1 MMRWE
6 HRQVNVTAGDSWSFA
21 ALPRRLAGVT
31 SYTEKL
37 AARIIATVR
46 EGTAA
51 DQALRDGLRAERG
64 LSPETLR
71 EVSRS
76 VFAWCRW
83 FRWLETH
90 APVGTQ
96 VAMARSLARLF
107 AKEPQ
112 TFSDEDLQRAVPEWV
127 SGVMD
132 VPPGWLRTLQAEPP
146 LWIRARRAVAETLK
160 MTWRRDLRSPLKALP
175 EAMVFSGERDLFQT
189 EEFRRGDF
197 EIQDV
202 ASQAVGL
209 VCGARRGETWWD
221 ACAGEGGKTL
231 HLSDLMEN
239 SGLIWASDR
248 AQWRLAKLK
257 KRAARAGCFN
267 YRTVVWDGGEK
278 PPTPT
283 KFDGVL
289 VDAPCSGIGTWQRN
303 PHARWSTT
311 PKDVTE
317 LAEIQ
322 SRLLATAAGSVKPGG
337 KLIYAVC
344 TLSHAETTGVT
355 AAFERSHPEF
365 QPLGTP
371 DPLTAGQPVRV
382 IHLWW
387 PHLHHGNGM
396 FVATWQRAK

>member
-1 MMRWE
+1 M
-6 HRQVNVTAGDSWSFA
+6 
-21 ALPRRLAGVT
+21 
-31 SYTEKL
+31 
-37 AARIIATVR
+37 
-46 EGTAA
+46 
-51 DQALRDGLRAERG
+51 LRAERG

-71 EVSRS
+71 EVSRA

-83 FRWLETH
+83 FRWLETD
-90 APVGTQ
+90 APALEQ
-96 VAMARSLARLF
+96 VAMARGLARRF
-107 AKEPQ
+107 AKESQ
-112 TFSDEDLQRAVPEWV
+112 SFSDDELQRAVPEWV
-127 SGVMD
+127 TGAMD
-132 VPPGWLRTLQAEPP
+132 VPAAWLRTLQAEPP
-146 LWIRARRAVAETLK
+146 LWIRARRSVADAVRTRWSEVV
-160 MTWRRDLRSPLKALP
+160 RRPFTTLP
-175 EAMVFSGERDLFQT
+175 EAMVFCGEHDLFQT
-189 EEFRRGDF
+189 EEFRRGEF

-202 ASQAVGL
+202 ASQAVGI

-231 HLSDLMEN
+231 HLSDQMEN

-248 AQWRLAKLK
+248 AEWRLAKLK

-267 YRTVVWDGGEK
+267 YRTVVWDGGAK
-278 PPTPT
+278 PPTQT

-303 PHARWSTT
+303 PHARWTTT

-355 AAFERSHPEF
+355 AAFERAHPEF
-365 QPLGTP
+365 QSLGTP
-371 DPLTAGQPVRV
+371 DPLSAGQPVRLMHV
-382 IHLWW
+382 WW